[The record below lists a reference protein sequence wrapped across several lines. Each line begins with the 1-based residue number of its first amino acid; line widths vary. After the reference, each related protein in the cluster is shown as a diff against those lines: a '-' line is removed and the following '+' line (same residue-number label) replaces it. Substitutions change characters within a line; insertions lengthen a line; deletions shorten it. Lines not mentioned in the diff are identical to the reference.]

1 MLPAS
6 PLMLQRLIRGL
17 NQTAVAR
24 ALGVDQAKISKLER
38 GRWLL
43 GPTFRRLAA
52 FYGLS
57 PEPLRRRMVAW
68 RRQVG
73 RPIAAPPL
81 AERLTGKRRAVA

>member
-6 PLMLQRLIRGL
+6 PLKLQRLIRGL
-17 NQTAVAR
+17 DQTAVAQ

-68 RRQVG
+68 GRRAG
-73 RPIAAPPL
+73 RPATAGP
-81 AERLTGKRRAVA
+81 ADDRAGRAVA